1 MKTNDLKRLAAGDD
15 ARARELAERLSGEA
29 ADRGLLD
36 VAVAELDSPLGRL
49 LVAVTPRGLLRVAFE
64 EEDRDRLLSHIA
76 REISPRILESARATD
91 EARRELEEFFE
102 AERTRFALKIDRRL
116 IHGIARE
123 VLRATSRIPYGQM
136 STYGTVARQIGRPT
150 AARAV
155 GRALGSNPIPIVIPC
170 HRVIGAGG
178 SLTGYG
184 GGLDRKVA
192 LLELEGSL
200 LGNRS
205 GPMHNAARR
214 G

>member
-1 MKTNDLKRLAAGDD
+1 MKTNDLKRLATGDD
-15 ARARELAERLSGEA
+15 ARAQELAERLAGEA
-29 ADRGLLD
+29 AGRGLLD

-49 LVAVTPRGLLRVAFE
+49 LVAVTARGLLRVAFE
-64 EEDRDRLLSHIA
+64 GEDRDRVLYQIS
-76 REISPRILESARATD
+76 REISTRILKSAGATD
-91 EARRELEEFFE
+91 EARRELEEFFR
-102 AERTRFALKIDRRL
+102 AERTRFALKVDRRL

-170 HRVIGAGG
+170 HRVIGASG

-200 LGNRS
+200 LGN
-205 GPMHNAARR
+205 
-214 G
+214 

>member
-1 MKTNDLKRLAAGDD
+1 MKTNDLKRLATGDD
-15 ARARELAERLSGEA
+15 ARAQELAERLAGEA
-29 ADRGLLD
+29 AGRGLLD

-49 LVAVTPRGLLRVAFE
+49 LVAVTARGLLRVAFE
-64 EEDRDRLLSHIA
+64 GEDRDRVLSQIA
-76 REISPRILESARATD
+76 REISPRILESAGATD
-91 EARRELEEFFE
+91 EARRELEEFFQ
-102 AERTRFALKIDRRL
+102 AERTRFALKVDRRL

-170 HRVIGAGG
+170 HRVIGASG

-200 LGNRS
+200 LGN
-205 GPMHNAARR
+205 
-214 G
+214 